1 MIQYVTIMYK
11 VATVD
16 NRLMPLYYYA
26 VPITVVYIND
36 KNVFVRYRDNK
47 EIYIFDRKYIDQKL

>member
-1 MIQYVTIMYK
+1 MYK